1 MASKQNNTKFKKGFF
16 LKFSLLSCI
25 EPAGLSSFH
34 RQPEG
39 MKCPLHS
46 LALLCCFNICRGM
59 DFFYLSLFLST
70 TSLNSHG
77 RKKKEPLLITKW
89 LALSDC
95 ESTYIIMDMNLFESS
110 YVTMRKIMNF
120 YLKQKTNEKLTKIF
134 KGYLYGILE

>member
-16 LKFSLLSCI
+16 LKFFLLSCI

-70 TSLNSHG
+70 TSLHSHG

-120 YLKQKTNEKLTKIF
+120 YLKQKQTKNLQKF
-134 KGYLYGILE
+134 SKATCMAS